1 MMETYYVGA
10 YWGAR
15 QETVAEC
22 ARRAELFFHALKR
35 CDPSWTQWFRAAH
48 RPTREL
54 PGHPVRTDDA
64 QALGELLERGR
75 NRTDFGKKVI
85 EELGFNFRLW
95 NQWSENTT
103 LSVTCGSHS
112 WGGHNLCL
120 AELPSQGSH
129 AERLLSAPVLAQA
142 LHAMA
147 VAWTPEWG
155 IATSETHRDE
165 VLNNSA
171 PGAFIGWINYFSRAR
186 GTVPPLPAPVR
197 IEPVGTLGTL
207 VILTPERFTASNPEH
222 LSLAEQVQT
231 LLSRAGLLGP
241 LHP

>member
-1 MMETYYVGA
+1 MGETYYVGA

-22 ARRAELFFHALKR
+22 ARRAELFFHALKH
-35 CDPSWTQWFRAAH
+35 CDPSWTQWFRAAQ
-48 RPTREL
+48 RPTREV
-54 PGHPVRTDDA
+54 PGQLVRTDDV
-64 QALGELLERGR
+64 QALEELLMLGR

-85 EELGFNFRLW
+85 DELGFNFRLW
-95 NQWSENTT
+95 NQWAESTAI
-103 LSVTCGSHS
+103 SVTCGSHS

-120 AELPSQGSH
+120 AELPSQGPRV
-129 AERLLSAPVLAQA
+129 ERLLSAPVLTQA

-147 VAWTPEWG
+147 VAWAPEWG

-165 VLNNSA
+165 VLNDSE
-171 PGAFIGWINYFSRAR
+171 PGTFVGGATYFSRAR

-207 VILTPERFTASNPEH
+207 VLLTPERFSASNPEH

-241 LHP
+241 LHT